1 MISDVKVTEEQIFV
15 YLGTQ
20 TLKFPRLHLPEVFL
34 HWQAEARLKMF
45 DILENKG
52 ADVIKTHPAH
62 LPVFATLGTSS
73 FPINLTAKGIGLLP
87 KLKYL
92 EEFTTL
98 FKDTQANADGQSWHD
113 TLSLRVEA
121 VRTFYS
127 NLENFDRGI
136 LGGLEI
142 FEGRTTQNLKNYPL
156 ASILYIGEAPKFPS
170 YQFNGVVVFVDSENP
185 YFRFLRAAREL
196 FAFDSFHIPQI
207 RYPYG
212 FLFHVVEILDKT
224 PFPRR

>member
-1 MISDVKVTEEQIFV
+1 MNEELIVV
-15 YLGTQ
+15 YLENQ
-20 TLKFPRLHLPEVFL
+20 QLEFPRSHLPEAFL
-34 HWQAEARLKMF
+34 RWQAEARLKMF
-45 DILENKG
+45 DLLEKKG
-52 ADVIKTHPAH
+52 ADAIKTQPAH
-62 LPVFATLGTSS
+62 LPVLATLGTNS

-87 KLKYL
+87 KPKYL
-92 EEFTTL
+92 EEFTIL
-98 FKDTQANADGQSWHD
+98 FENTRASADGQPWHD

-127 NLENFDRGI
+127 NLENFDRWI

-142 FEGRTTQNLKNYPL
+142 FEGRTAQNLKSYPL

-185 YFRFLRAAREL
+185 YYRFLRAAREL
-196 FAFDSFHIPQI
+196 FAFDSFHVPQI
-207 RYPYG
+207 HYPYG